1 MNQKKNNLFNCVVLI
16 SCLLGT
22 AATAMAQ
29 SDTVLTFTS
38 FYEQILATHPLV
50 KQAQILPEQA
60 KMELRSARGG
70 FDPAVS
76 VDYRNKTADD
86 KNTFT
91 YFTPELKVPTLIG
104 VDVKAGMEMTSG
116 SNLNPEFTKT
126 DALGNST
133 GYNMFYG
140 GVSVPLLR
148 GLVYD
153 NRRATLNQ
161 AKLFQTLAQAE
172 QVKLINKLLL
182 EAAKDYWN
190 WQQAYQVKQ
199 LMQLNVDLALN
210 RLLFISKRIQQ
221 GEEKPIDSV
230 EAAIE
235 YNRREVLL
243 AEADVFFKNTSL
255 QLSNYLWDAQVQ
267 PLQLRSG
274 VVPSIE
280 GAQVQSIS
288 SDSLQQLVNAAGTAH
303 PELVKI
309 NNKIGNLEIDRKVA
323 VELMKPKLTVD
334 YIPFRT
340 FVNGNSDGVNNI
352 FLNNYKFGVSFSS
365 SILLRKERGKLA
377 VTDYKIKQN
386 VYEREFTKRELV
398 NEVLASYNELQ
409 NTEKL
414 LTLQTSVVSNAQKL
428 RDAEEIRFE
437 NGESSLFLV
446 NQRERSLIEAQ
457 AKLVELNAK
466 YAKAKV
472 HLQWS
477 SGIQIFR

>member
-1 MNQKKNNLFNCVVLI
+1 MNQIRNKVLT
-16 SCLLGT
+16 CLLWICCLT
-22 AATAMAQ
+22 LAVLPATAQ
-29 SDTVLTFTS
+29 TDTILTFSS
-38 FYEQILATHPLV
+38 FYGQILASHPLV
-50 KQAQILPEQA
+50 KQAQLLPEQA

-70 FDPAVS
+70 FDPALA

-86 KNTFT
+86 KNTYT

-126 DALGNST
+126 DALGNAT

-190 WQQAYQVKQ
+190 WQQAYQVRQ
-199 LMQLNVDLALN
+199 LMQLNVELALN
-210 RLLFISKRIQQ
+210 RLNFISRRIQQ

-235 YNRREVLL
+235 FNRREVLL
-243 AEADVFFKNTSL
+243 AEADVFYKNASL
-255 QLSNYLWDAQVQ
+255 QLSNYLWDTEGQA
-267 PLQLRSG
+267 LQLRNG

-280 GAQVQSIS
+280 GAQVQSIT

-303 PELVKI
+303 PELIKI
-309 NNKIGNLEIDRKVA
+309 NNKIGNLEIDRKIA
-323 VELMKPKLTVD
+323 IELMKPKLTVD

-352 FLNNYKFGVSFSS
+352 FMNNYKFGVSFSS

-377 VTDYKIKQN
+377 VTNYKIKQN
-386 VYEREFTKRELV
+386 LYEREFTKRELV
-398 NEVLASYNELQ
+398 NDVFASYNELQ

-414 LTLQTSVVSNAQKL
+414 LTLQSSVVSNAQKL

-457 AKLVELNAK
+457 AKLVELTAK